1 MSEKKTEEENDK
13 TNQFNFWLRWP
24 EPGLSFLRALIFS
37 WIIKILGETLKR
49 KKKKRRKIFSKSVF
63 HPKRSLSPS
72 FTDCDNERDP
82 RMTKSMNEG
91 TTLGSL
97 PSNGGD
103 NNTDVHTPTILVI
116 PPDDEHGDNDD
127 NDHLDTDDPVID
139 ITILS
144 DTLSKCFLPQSSSL
158 SSSVYGL
165 AKGKNIGTFIM

>member
-1 MSEKKTEEENDK
+1 
-13 TNQFNFWLRWP
+13 
-24 EPGLSFLRALIFS
+24 
-37 WIIKILGETLKR
+37 
-49 KKKKRRKIFSKSVF
+49 
-63 HPKRSLSPS
+63 
-72 FTDCDNERDP
+72 
-82 RMTKSMNEG
+82 MTKSMNEG

-103 NNTDVHTPTILVI
+103 NNTDGHTPTILVI
-116 PPDDEHGDNDD
+116 PPDDEHEDNDD

>member
-1 MSEKKTEEENDK
+1 M
-13 TNQFNFWLRWP
+13 
-24 EPGLSFLRALIFS
+24 
-37 WIIKILGETLKR
+37 KR

-72 FTDCDNERDP
+72 FTDCDNESDP
-82 RMTKSMNEG
+82 RMTKSMNEAG
-91 TTLGSL
+91 TILGSL
-97 PSNGGD
+97 PSNVGD
-103 NNTDVHTPTILVI
+103 NNTDGLSADVHTPTILVI